1 MGQPKNIYQEKKEQV
16 LKEALNQGF
25 VIFFYTKSDGTK
37 RKAIGTRNME
47 IVQAISSWRPTGAKE
62 NTSSL
67 CYFDLEKLAWRSM
80 RFGSLI
86 DIAIADFSKAWIDP
100 ERYLVSQ
107 AFAARNAINE
117 AIANGEAGN
126 VPHLVDIL
134 TNNIV
139 WLPSDDFVLKSRYAN
154 AKREI
159 LDTSAEYMA
168 LKEKYNTLVDGYN
181 NLADRHNDV
190 VAENNKNIN
199 ILMKIDNLVKNET
212 VKHYP
217 LTNWRPE
224 KV

>member
-25 VIFFYTKSDGTK
+25 VMFFYRKSDGTM

-139 WLPSDDFVLKSRYAN
+139 WLPSDEFVLKSRYAN

-212 VKHYP
+212 VEHYP